1 MSENEK
7 KIAVWQQAIASSKL
21 KFNDI
26 NKVSNFVNYDTEAMF
41 AMQIINKNSYL
52 MGIANSNPASLR
64 DAVIN
69 IASIGLSL
77 NPATKYAYLVPR
89 EKAACLDISYI
100 GLIKLATDTGSILWA
115 RAEMVHET
123 DIFKYNG
130 PVDKPDF
137 SSPHPFNRGAIV
149 GVFCISKTAHG
160 DYLSGIMSLQDINDI
175 KNRSPSAS
183 KGYGPWITDFS
194 EMAKKTIIKR
204 ESKTWPKTVNTAR
217 LDKAIEIVN
226 NHEGIDFE
234 AEKNF
239 IINDVELITES
250 QAMDISTM
258 ISDGGIDIGIFNKF
272 LKSKNIDGVENI
284 PVSIHNKIINKIKSS
299 IEAKAKQNENT

>member
-100 GLIKLATDTGSILWA
+100 GLIKLATDTGSIL
-115 RAEMVHET
+115 
-123 DIFKYNG
+123 
-130 PVDKPDF
+130 
-137 SSPHPFNRGAIV
+137 
-149 GVFCISKTAHG
+149 
-160 DYLSGIMSLQDINDI
+160 
-175 KNRSPSAS
+175 
-183 KGYGPWITDFS
+183 
-194 EMAKKTIIKR
+194 
-204 ESKTWPKTVNTAR
+204 
-217 LDKAIEIVN
+217 
-226 NHEGIDFE
+226 
-234 AEKNF
+234 
-239 IINDVELITES
+239 
-250 QAMDISTM
+250 
-258 ISDGGIDIGIFNKF
+258 
-272 LKSKNIDGVENI
+272 
-284 PVSIHNKIINKIKSS
+284 
-299 IEAKAKQNENT
+299 